1 MASGFGVESPTKMTG
16 IHQQVSTVRAPG
28 DKMKKPAAPTKR
40 IAQVDHLG
48 GMLSGFKRRM
58 SGPNSRLGPPKSGSP
73 KRPYVRKGKVS

>member
-16 IHQQVSTVRAPG
+16 IHQQVSTGGGA
-28 DKMKKPAAPTKR
+28 KR

-58 SGPNSRLGPPKSGSP
+58 SGPNSRLGPPK
-73 KRPYVRKGKVS
+73 RPYTRKGKVS

>member
-28 DKMKKPAAPTKR
+28 DKFKSGGGAKR

-58 SGPNSRLGPPKSGSP
+58 SGPNSRLGPPK
-73 KRPYVRKGKVS
+73 RPYTRKGKVS